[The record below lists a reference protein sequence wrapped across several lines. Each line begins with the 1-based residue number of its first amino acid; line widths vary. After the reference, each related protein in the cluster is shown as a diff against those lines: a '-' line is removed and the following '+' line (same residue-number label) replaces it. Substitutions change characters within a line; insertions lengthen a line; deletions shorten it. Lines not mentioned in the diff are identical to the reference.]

1 MLMIILDNAY
11 AINIMNG
18 IQTLKFVGFNAI
30 QIVKTIVQD
39 QLLEGAK
46 NVLMVISKYKTFVYL
61 SARMDIQKV

>member
-1 MLMIILDNAY
+1 MIKMDNAY
-11 AINIMNG
+11 AIKIMNG

-30 QIVKTIVQD
+30 QIVKTVQD

-61 SARMDIQKV
+61 SARMDILKV

>member
-61 SARMDIQKV
+61 SARLDIQKV